1 MTAPAAEI
9 DQTEIEPAVQS
20 RGAAPRKT
28 LAIAC
33 GALAREIVAL
43 SRGPLAGLDVT
54 CLPAE
59 LHNRPERIPAAIRR
73 KIREN
78 RARYD
83 EIVVLY
89 GDCGTGGA
97 LDLMLAE
104 EGVTRVAGPHCY
116 ALYTGEDAFAVMM
129 AEEPGSF
136 FVTDFLARHFDRLVI
151 RGLGLDRFPDLRNDY
166 FRRYKRLV
174 YLAQSEDPGLTARAE
189 AAAARLGLD
198 CGGSPVLERYQRWRR
213 FDTMTM
219 GVSTD
224 VLNRLFSN
232 RSDVL
237 RLLRDIG
244 LGMVDRVPAMKR
256 LRVMDADSVFPCGLS
271 DAVILVPQVERRCSI
286 LDRIE
291 PSPRAPVKPSW
302 KNAISFE

>member
-116 ALYTGEDAFAVMM
+116 ALYAGAEAIAAMM
-129 AEEPGSF
+129 EEEPGSF

-189 AAAARLGLD
+189 AAAARLGLAF
-198 CGGSPVLERYQRWRR
+198 ERRY
-213 FDTMTM
+213 T
-219 GVSTD
+219 
-224 VLNRLFSN
+224 
-232 RSDVL
+232 
-237 RLLRDIG
+237 G
-244 LGMVDRVPAMKR
+244 LGVVVASVATARRPDRSAESGACQKSCSQGR
-256 LRVMDADSVFPCGLS
+256 DS
-271 DAVILVPQVERRCSI
+271 A
-286 LDRIE
+286 
-291 PSPRAPVKPSW
+291 PSSKPGT
-302 KNAISFE
+302 E

>member
-9 DQTEIEPAVQS
+9 GQTGIGPAVQS

-33 GALAREIVAL
+33 GALAREMVAL
-43 SRGPLAGLDVT
+43 SRGPLGGLDVT

-83 EIVVLY
+83 EILVLY

-104 EGVTRVAGPHCY
+104 ENVTRIAGPHCY
-116 ALYTGEDAFAVMM
+116 AFYSGEDAFAVMM

-151 RGLGLDRFPDLRNDY
+151 RGLGIDRFPDLRNDY

-174 YLAQSEDPGLTARAE
+174 YLAQSEDPDLTARAE
-189 AAAARLGLD
+189 AAAARLGLA
-198 CGGSPVLERYQRWRR
+198 
-213 FDTMTM
+213 F
-219 GVSTD
+219 
-224 VLNRLFSN
+224 
-232 RSDVL
+232 
-237 RLLRDIG
+237 
-244 LGMVDRVPAMKR
+244 
-256 LRVMDADSVFPCGLS
+256 
-271 DAVILVPQVERRCSI
+271 ERRYTGLDGVVASVATARRSGRAAESGACQSSCSPG
-286 LDRIE
+286 RH
-291 PSPRAPVKPSW
+291 SAPTSKRGT
-302 KNAISFE
+302 E